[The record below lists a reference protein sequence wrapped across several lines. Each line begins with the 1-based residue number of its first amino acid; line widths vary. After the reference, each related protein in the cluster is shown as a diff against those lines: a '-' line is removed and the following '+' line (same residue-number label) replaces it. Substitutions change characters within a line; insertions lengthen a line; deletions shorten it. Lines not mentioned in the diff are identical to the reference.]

1 MPKWSNL
8 DDLNFEHQMRSKDR
22 SYKSPPRT
30 GPMIIPQ
37 VNEADRN
44 AMYCPLFS
52 GLAVSAT
59 IAKLRTPTMAPDKPW
74 KTRAIT
80 MTAGDWPKSKKEV
93 DIAIAM

>member
-1 MPKWSNL
+1 
-8 DDLNFEHQMRSKDR
+8 
-22 SYKSPPRT
+22 
-30 GPMIIPQ
+30 MIIPQ

-80 MTAGDWPKSKKEV
+80 MTAGDCPKRKKEV